1 MIQTRLSSLTLDWS
15 PDWTAIFGAERP
27 IILEIGFGR
36 GVFLAQLAKT
46 HPDHHVIGVDIS
58 NRCLDT
64 TERLIT
70 REKLDN
76 ARVVYSTA
84 ETALA
89 HLFEPESL
97 SQVHVNFPDPWF
109 KTRQAHRRLMRRE
122 VMDWIVSRMRPGA
135 TFHLATDIQEYAE
148 MSAELLAETP
158 HFDNLLSDA
167 WVREMPGRVTTKY
180 EATAIREGRTP
191 YYFVRRRNTLPA
203 LDLPVKKELP
213 MSHVVFYSPLSLEAM
228 NAAFADHLQGQ
239 HHAGNVYLHL
249 MEAFLGKNALLIE
262 TAISEP
268 TIDQRLALMVIPRW
282 HSNEPGGYTV
292 QVSALGHPRITEG
305 VHEAVRVLADR
316 VIALHPEARILHHKL
331 KD

>member
-1 MIQTRLSSLTLDWS
+1 VTHTRLSSLTLEWS
-15 PDWTAIFGAERP
+15 PDWTAIFGVERP

-36 GVFLAQLAKT
+36 GVFLAHLAKT
-46 HPDHHVIGVDIS
+46 HPDHHVIGVEIS

-76 ARVVYSTA
+76 ARVIYSTA
-84 ETALA
+84 LTALA
-89 HLFEPESL
+89 HLFQPGSL

-109 KTRQAHRRLMRRE
+109 KSRQSHRRLMRRE
-122 VMDWIVSRMRPGA
+122 VMDWIVSRMRPDA

-158 HFDNLLSDA
+158 HLENLLPDA
-167 WVREMPGRVTTKY
+167 WAREMPGRVITKY

-191 YYFVRRRNTLPA
+191 FYFLRRRNTLPA
-203 LDLPVKKELP
+203 LDLPVKEELA
-213 MSHVVFYSPLSLEAM
+213 MSHVVFHSPLTLEAIY
-228 NAAFADHLQGQ
+228 AVYADRVQGQ
-239 HHAGNVYLHL
+239 HQAGELHINL
-249 MEAFLGKNALLIE
+249 MDVFLGQNALLIE

-268 TIDQRLALMVIPRW
+268 TIDQRLALLILPRW
-282 HSNEPGGYTV
+282 HSDEPGGYTI
-292 QVSALGHPRITEG
+292 QVSALGHPRITDG
-305 VHEAVRVLADR
+305 VHEAVRVLAER
-316 VIALHPEARILHHKL
+316 VIALHPEARLLHHKL